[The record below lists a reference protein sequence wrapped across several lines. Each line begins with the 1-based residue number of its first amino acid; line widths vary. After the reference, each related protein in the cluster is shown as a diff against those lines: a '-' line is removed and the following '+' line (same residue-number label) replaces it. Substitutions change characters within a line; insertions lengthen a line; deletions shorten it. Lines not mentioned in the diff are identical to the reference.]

1 MGEGP
6 VKPAAGGRDSIQG
19 GDHRPYDDESPP
31 ARGWAKRGQQ
41 PKGKSRAGI
50 RTKFHAVITSGGQL
64 IERILTGG
72 EGNAVV
78 VGPQLSED
86 IVGCAVIADRGYDS
100 DGFRRALEGNNNLPV
115 IPGRRNRKEEIEYDK
130 EKYKKRGLVER
141 IFGKLK
147 ENRRLA
153 VRYEKSDINFLG
165 FIIIAFLKIFL
176 C

>member
-1 MGEGP
+1 
-6 VKPAAGGRDSIQG
+6 
-19 GDHRPYDDESPP
+19 
-31 ARGWAKRGQQ
+31 
-41 PKGKSRAGI
+41 
-50 RTKFHAVITSGGQL
+50 
-64 IERILTGG
+64 
-72 EGNAVV
+72 
-78 VGPQLSED
+78 LSED
-86 IVGCAVIADRGYDS
+86 TVGCAAVADRGYGS
-100 DGFRRALEGNNNLPV
+100 GGFRRELEGNNSLPV